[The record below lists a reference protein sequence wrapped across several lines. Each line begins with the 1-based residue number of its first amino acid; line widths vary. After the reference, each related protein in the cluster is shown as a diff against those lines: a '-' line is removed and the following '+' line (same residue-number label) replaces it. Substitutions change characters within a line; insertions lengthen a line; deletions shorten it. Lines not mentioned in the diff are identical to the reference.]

1 MCVPHV
7 PNTFTST
14 DRLRRFPTLF
24 SGSPWAIDAL
34 IKGSGASHSIDHS
47 LDAIYCRIAEQV
59 QRNSCP
65 PDVPV
70 PQTPPPGGI
79 ASPLFMFMPETC
91 IAGQNRFAWPL
102 KQIEQLWQGQG
113 PKFAFYS
120 ASPLHASLHNPMV
133 SNSENGIPTHKRA
146 ALEAYD
152 ATLSGFL
159 ATFLHRHPNTLI
171 LSRGDH
177 GQQSG
182 PEAVEFDV
190 QVEHRMPWGRL
201 LVPSRLV
208 PNASRL
214 RTNAERLLSP
224 FDLHATLQA
233 VMLRGT
239 NGQRAQPEKTKAA
252 SNEPI
257 DLLMTEVPALRTC
270 REARIPAWLC
280 PCQHERVASGDTS
293 YGPFGVSR
301 SDQIETKERLRK
313 EKATE
318 DERD

>member
-1 MCVPHV
+1 
-7 PNTFTST
+7 
-14 DRLRRFPTLF
+14 
-24 SGSPWAIDAL
+24 
-34 IKGSGASHSIDHS
+34 
-47 LDAIYCRIAEQV
+47 
-59 QRNSCP
+59 
-65 PDVPV
+65 
-70 PQTPPPGGI
+70 
-79 ASPLFMFMPETC
+79 
-91 IAGQNRFAWPL
+91 
-102 KQIEQLWQGQG
+102 
-113 PKFAFYS
+113 
-120 ASPLHASLHNPMV
+120 
-133 SNSENGIPTHKRA
+133 
-146 ALEAYD
+146 
-152 ATLSGFL
+152 
-159 ATFLHRHPNTLI
+159 
-171 LSRGDH
+171 
-177 GQQSG
+177 
-182 PEAVEFDV
+182 
-190 QVEHRMPWGRL
+190 MPWGRL